1 MSKKVTYTVNVLSP
15 KRWKGGWT
23 VRYLNTDII
32 DAILTTDYILVQYPI
47 KLVCTML
54 MESVTV
60 ISKNQ
65 KVVITN
71 AEVKNDALHYE
82 KLHIVNLPDHA
93 PMDIFDLSM
102 HEFSYEGFHGISKL
116 KSFSISLFE
125 TFDMRYMLPK
135 LMQVVSEIRKTFE
148 FYTEINALDVLKII
162 LARLNVSLNDI
173 EFLELP
179 DFLEVKNGQVV
190 FTKKITHEATIIYS
204 TTEACYTEKSFSYQ
218 YDIGN
223 LIEQGRIKDDEWFE
237 SNIIEIKDDANDGY
251 SLTIFG
257 NSNIR
262 CVSPKALFNKAFVE
276 IDRYAK
282 EMNHFNLI
290 NHEITVEPGK

>member
-32 DAILTTDYILVQYPI
+32 DAILTTDYILVQYPM

-71 AEVKNDALHYE
+71 AEVKNDALYYE

-162 LARLNVSLNDI
+162 LARLNVNLNDI

-204 TTEACYTEKSFSYQ
+204 TTEACYIEKSFSFQ

-223 LIEQGRIKDDEWFE
+223 LIEQGRIKDDEWFG

-262 CVSPKALFNKAFVE
+262 SVSPKALFNKAFVE

-290 NHEITVEPGK
+290 NHEITMEPGK